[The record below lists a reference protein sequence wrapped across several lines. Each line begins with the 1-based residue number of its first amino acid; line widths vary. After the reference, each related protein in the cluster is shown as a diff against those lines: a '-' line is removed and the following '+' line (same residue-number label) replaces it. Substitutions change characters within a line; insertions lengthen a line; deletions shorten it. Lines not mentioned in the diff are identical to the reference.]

1 MKKGFTMIELIF
13 VIVILGI
20 LAAIAIPRLA
30 ATRDDAEVSKA
41 ATNMATLVQDLGG
54 YYTSQGKFASTLEG
68 MTNVAIKN
76 FEGDI
81 SEDGGKGEGYLTVA
95 GENCIKV
102 TIQAKKATPDN
113 GKSNIDYLKFEKV
126 GSVKKNA
133 CKVAQNDAQIVKML
147 TAKFDAPLY
156 KCTTNSTVTPAV
168 TTCEIDSSKD
178 PETIKGYPLTGLSVV
193 K

>member
-1 MKKGFTMIELIF
+1 MRKGFTMIELIF

-54 YYTSQGKFASTLEG
+54 YYTSQGQFAKTLEG
-68 MTNVAIKN
+68 MTNVAIKD

-81 SEDGGKGEGYLTVA
+81 SQAGATGTGYLPVA
-95 GENCIKV
+95 GENCFKV
-102 TIQAKKATPDN
+102 TITTKKATPDA

-126 GSVKKNA
+126 DSVKKNA
-133 CKVAQNDAQIVKML
+133 CKVSQNDAQIVKML
-147 TAKFDAPLY
+147 TAKFDAPVY
-156 KCTTNSTVTPAV
+156 KCSTSGTPAV
-168 TTCEIDSSKD
+168 TTCEIDSSKA
-178 PETIKGYPLTGLSVV
+178 PETISGYPLTGLSVV